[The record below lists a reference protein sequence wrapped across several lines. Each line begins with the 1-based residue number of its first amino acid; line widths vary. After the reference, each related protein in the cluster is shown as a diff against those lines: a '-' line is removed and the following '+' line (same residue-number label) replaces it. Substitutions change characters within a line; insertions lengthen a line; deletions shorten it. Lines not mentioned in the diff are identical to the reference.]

1 MLDFEKDIYS
11 TAKNRKTNMSK
22 AAQGLVQDL
31 RTRVEKSSVFGEK
44 KLKIFSGQIMAL
56 KVLEESVRKLRE
68 AGVGDD
74 FLPVGGLKKLV
85 QIMNLFPESKDT
97 MKAPGTLPLELAVSI
112 LESYTI
118 GGRVS
123 PELQFSAGEL
133 KVVANLL
140 PTVVE
145 AGTKDMKDI
154 LLLILRFN
162 INLTN
167 GHSSICD
174 IFTEFSPFLIPTLVH
189 MVRDKFNDLAG
200 LELEMEERLS
210 QLDLLVLSLGLLIN
224 FAELSDKARHAVVG
238 QGILPQGQGLYL
250 FSNLLIFVLDNILLD
265 VLLCIFLERLER
277 TAEVYRLLLLPTML
291 FDVINQSYFSH
302 RLIRSKSHIPM
313 LRSDT
318 CRSCWVICAR
328 TLELGIRYGR
338 KCRKPRSRH

>member
-1 MLDFEKDIYS
+1 MLDFEKDIYL
-11 TAKNRKTNMSK
+11 TAKDRKTNMSK

-31 RTRVEKSSVFGEK
+31 RTRVDKSPVFGEK
-44 KLKIFSGQIMAL
+44 KLKIFSGQILAL
-56 KVLEESVRKLRE
+56 KVLEESVRKLRG
-68 AGVGDD
+68 AGVSDD

-85 QIMNLFPESKDT
+85 QIMNLFSESKDT
-97 MKAPGTLPLELAVSI
+97 MKAPGTLPLELTVSI

-123 PELQFSAGEL
+123 PELQFSADEL

-145 AGTKDMKDI
+145 VGAKDMKDI

-174 IFTEFSPFLIPTLVH
+174 IFAEFSPFLIPTLVY

-238 QGILPQGQGLYL
+238 QGMLPQRRGLCL
-250 FSNLLIFVLDNILLD
+250 V
-265 VLLCIFLERLER
+265 
-277 TAEVYRLLLLPTML
+277 
-291 FDVINQSYFSH
+291 
-302 RLIRSKSHIPM
+302 
-313 LRSDT
+313 
-318 CRSCWVICAR
+318 
-328 TLELGIRYGR
+328 
-338 KCRKPRSRH
+338 